1 MTIFIREKILDGLYK
16 HCKVRNR
23 TSKEVYTNLLLDLQI
38 VPLSGVEDQ
47 VLPIIREYKLT
58 GKNLENTVDDLYNL
72 LYPLNEMTGSFYDWN
87 TDGS

>member
-1 MTIFIREKILDGLYK
+1 MTIFIREKILDSLYK